1 MKNLKIYLLL
11 TLFLVICACSKQ
23 VSVINNQE
31 KVDVTES
38 VNETSS
44 TETKLDNEKVKN
56 YPRVDGSTTN
66 MPMMAI

>member
-1 MKNLKIYLLL
+1 MKIYLLL

-31 KVDVTES
+31 KVDESES
-38 VNETSS
+38 VNETNS
-44 TETKLDNEKVKN
+44 TETKVDNEKVKN
-56 YPRVDGSTTN
+56 FPRVDDSTEN

>member
-44 TETKLDNEKVKN
+44 TETKDNEKVKN
-56 YPRVDGSTTN
+56 YTRVDGSTEN

>member
-11 TLFLVICACSKQ
+11 TLFLVICSCSKQ

-38 VNETSS
+38 LNETSL
-44 TETKLDNEKVKN
+44 TELN
-56 YPRVDGSTTN
+56 
-66 MPMMAI
+66 

>member
-44 TETKLDNEKVKN
+44 TETKDNEKVKN
-56 YPRVDGSTTN
+56 YPRVEGSTEN